1 MVDKISNQLVWRPLE
16 KMRLVS
22 MLSSTIRRLS
32 NRYSYSPAIPD
43 QRSAGGNLFAF
54 ATHADEK
61 RTFRSAHR
69 PRQPPVS
76 AHQPQRYSTD
86 PILPPALALPIII
99 SGPSGVGKDAVIKQL
114 QRKRPDVHF
123 VVTATSRA
131 MRPGERDGVDYFF
144 VTKEQFERWIAEDRL
159 LEHAVVYGEYKGIP
173 KEQVESALV
182 NGSDVILRVDVQ
194 GAATMKRLLPE
205 AVSVFLV
212 AESEKELVDRLV
224 ARKTEEGDRMR
235 TRIETAREEM
245 GRMREFDYVVVN
257 RDGQMRETV
266 ERIES
271 IVNAEKS
278 RTGRLLP

>member
-1 MVDKISNQLVWRPLE
+1 
-16 KMRLVS
+16 
-22 MLSSTIRRLS
+22 MLSRTIRQLS
-32 NRYSYSPAIPD
+32 LRYPRSPHVPV
-43 QRSAGGNLFAF
+43 QRSAGRNLFAF
-54 ATHADEK
+54 ASHADGL
-61 RTFRSAHR
+61 RNFRSVR
-69 PRQPPVS
+69 RQPQPPAS
-76 AHQPQRYSTD
+76 ARHPQSYSTG
-86 PILPPALALPIII
+86 PILLPAPALPIII

-114 QRKRPDVHF
+114 QRKRPDIHF

-173 KEQVESALV
+173 KEQVESALA

-245 GRMREFDYVVVN
+245 GRMQEFDYVVVN

>member
-1 MVDKISNQLVWRPLE
+1 
-16 KMRLVS
+16 
-22 MLSSTIRRLS
+22 
-32 NRYSYSPAIPD
+32 
-43 QRSAGGNLFAF
+43 
-54 ATHADEK
+54 
-61 RTFRSAHR
+61 
-69 PRQPPVS
+69 
-76 AHQPQRYSTD
+76 
-86 PILPPALALPIII
+86 
-99 SGPSGVGKDAVIKQL
+99 
-114 QRKRPDVHF
+114 
-123 VVTATSRA
+123 

-173 KEQVESALV
+173 KEQVESALA

-245 GRMREFDYVVVN
+245 GRMQEFDYVVVN

>member
-1 MVDKISNQLVWRPLE
+1 MFAFASHADGTRNFRSERRP
-16 KMRLVS
+16 
-22 MLSSTIRRLS
+22 
-32 NRYSYSPAIPD
+32 P
-43 QRSAGGNLFAF
+43 QRSA
-54 ATHADEK
+54 
-61 RTFRSAHR
+61 SALH
-69 PRQPPVS
+69 
-76 AHQPQRYSTD
+76 PQNYSNE
-86 PILPPALALPIII
+86 PILPPPPALPIII

-114 QRKRPDVHF
+114 QRKRPDIHF

-173 KEQVESALV
+173 KEQVESALAK
-182 NGSDVILRVDVQ
+182 GSDVILRVDVQ
-194 GAATMKRLLPE
+194 GAATMKQLLPE

-257 RDGQMRETV
+257 RDGRMRETV

-278 RTGRLLP
+278 RTARLLLS

>member
-1 MVDKISNQLVWRPLE
+1 
-16 KMRLVS
+16 MRLVS
-22 MLSSTIRRLS
+22 MLSSTIRRMS
-32 NRYSYSPAIPD
+32 SRYPCSPDVPVPA
-43 QRSAGGNLFAF
+43 SASKNLFAF
-54 ATHADEK
+54 ASHADEL
-61 RTFRSAHR
+61 RNFQSSARR
-69 PRQPPVS
+69 P
-76 AHQPQRYSTD
+76 PQRPASTHHPRSYSTD
-86 PILPPALALPIII
+86 PILPPAPALPIII

-114 QRKRPDVHF
+114 QRKRPDIHF

-131 MRPGERDGVDYFF
+131 MRPSERDGVDYFF
-144 VTKEQFERWIAEDRL
+144 VTKEQFERWIAQDRL

-173 KEQVESALV
+173 KEQVESALA

-194 GAATMKRLLPE
+194 GAATMKQLLPE

-271 IVNAEKS
+271 IVIAEKS
-278 RTGRLLP
+278 RTGRLL